1 MRQLPEAE
9 LDKYNESV
17 ILMAW
22 NVEYSAEFEQWWDS
36 LSAGEQDSLALSV
49 AALIDEGPN
58 LGRPQVDTVNGSRH
72 SNMKELR
79 SQHRGRPY
87 RTFFAFDPR
96 RSAILLIGGDK
107 TGEKRFYD
115 RMIPI
120 ADDLY
125 DEYLEELKKE
135 GLI

>member
-1 MRQLPEAE
+1 
-9 LDKYNESV
+9 
-17 ILMAW
+17 MAW
-22 NVEYSAEFEQWWDS
+22 DVEYTDEFGQWWVS
-36 LSAGEQDSLALSV
+36 LSAAEQNSIALSV
-49 AALIDEGPN
+49 ATLIEEGPN
-58 LGRPQVDTVNGSRH
+58 LGRPQVDSVNASRH

-79 SQHRGRPY
+79 TQHRGKPY

-96 RSAILLIGGDK
+96 RSAILLIGGEK
-107 TGEKRFYD
+107 TGDKRFYD

-125 DEYLEELKKE
+125 DAYLEELKKE